1 MRNPNCTPEFQ
12 RLLWRGVAIRG
23 LDECW
28 PWTRCLT
35 EKGYGKMR
43 GIRVHR
49 AIYSW
54 THDDLLPTE
63 LVRHS
68 CNNPACCNPTHLV
81 SGSAW
86 DNSQDMIQSG
96 RSLIGERQPRSKLTE
111 SQVELILKDPRKQ
124 GKIAKEYGVSRSHIS
139 NIKSGKGWKHAKS
152 KL

>member
-1 MRNPNCTPEFQ
+1 
-12 RLLWRGVAIRG
+12 
-23 LDECW
+23 
-28 PWTRCLT
+28 
-35 EKGYGKMR
+35 MR